1 MAPIEFLIYEI
12 VKKQGAQP
20 GSQLKRVSSANFEFA
35 NEFKAVLQF
44 MNL

>member
-1 MAPIEFLIYEI
+1 MAPIEFLIY
-12 VKKQGAQP
+12 GAQP

-44 MNL
+44 MHL

>member
-1 MAPIEFLIYEI
+1 MAPIEFLIYEM
-12 VKKQGAQP
+12 KKQGAQP

-44 MNL
+44 MHL